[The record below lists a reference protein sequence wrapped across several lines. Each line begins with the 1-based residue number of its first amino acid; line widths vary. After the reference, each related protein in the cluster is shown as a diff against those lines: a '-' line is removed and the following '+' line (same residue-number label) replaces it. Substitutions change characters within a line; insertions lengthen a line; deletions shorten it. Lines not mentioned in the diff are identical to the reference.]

1 MKTRTLAVLLLL
13 AGAALAGGPAAAQAP
28 AESPALQA
36 ELQDVQNMFVA
47 AQAEFDGTQQSRS
60 IVGFDRVIERLES
73 LRRQGQ
79 LPQRGRDLLAQAF
92 ELRGRAYY
100 GIGLSEKATEDFGSL
115 VRLVPQ
121 YQLSREKVSPKVV
134 DFFDSVK
141 KSLVGFIAVES
152 TPAGA
157 RVSLNGEF
165 LSLTNFFP
173 MEVLAGDYT
182 VEIAREGYA
191 PETRQVTVAP
201 RATQTLQVPLTR
213 TAASTFFITEPAGV
227 EIWVDGR
234 MAAVTG
240 GALPVDQH
248 EVARARG
255 LDPLRS
261 SARTEVANL
270 SIGAHRVEFR
280 RRCYEPVAATL
291 EIPEAADFDYEPVK
305 LEDSLGTLVLRSDP
319 AGARI
324 IIDGESM
331 GLTPRELTGVC
342 SGKHR
347 LEVKHQAGKFVQ
359 EITLA
364 RGETLSLDCPIRPSL
379 AFLGVVAASAAG
391 ERLVGEVEE
400 KLVQNLARIQ
410 SLNVLTA
417 PRELVDNLLSAE
429 QLTRASLVT
438 AGGATPDQ
446 IRRVT
451 EALAARLEVQGFLIA
466 QLPDERLLRT
476 ATLHLLAA
484 GNATADQWDVVFSE
498 SASYLRFIGAIDQK
512 VTLYRPWTGL
522 ITVDTLL
529 HEGVP
534 VLRLVPDS
542 PAARAG
548 LKEGD
553 IVYAVDGQAVRRTAD
568 LQAAAQRKQA
578 GQRISLHVR
587 GADGA
592 TRAVDLT
599 LESTP
604 QEIPLYDPGLLYNK
618 LMMDLRQQV
627 QGYPG
632 TEAAAFA
639 RLNLALCAWHFE
651 DFAAAHEHVTRAA
664 AELPKRPGLSR
675 GTALYYVGVALE
687 RLGYKQEA
695 IAAYREAA
703 AVTDATLFDNDGPPV
718 APLAARRAS
727 GGTEKP

>member
-1 MKTRTLAVLLLL
+1 MKARLL
-13 AGAALAGGPAAAQAP
+13 AAALSLLSVAAQSRAQAP
-28 AESPALQA
+28 VPESPAVQA
-36 ELQDVQNMFVA
+36 ELQDVQNLFVA

-60 IVGFDRVIERLES
+60 IVGFDRVIDRLES

-79 LPQRGRDLLAQAF
+79 LPQRGRDLLAQSY

-100 GIGLSEKATEDFGSL
+100 GIGLAEKATEDFSSL
-115 VRLVPQ
+115 VRLTPQ
-121 YQLSREKVSPKVV
+121 YQLSRERVSPKVV
-134 DFFDSVK
+134 DYFDSVK
-141 KSLVGFIAVES
+141 KSLVGFLAVES
-152 TPAGA
+152 EPAGA

-165 LSLTNFFP
+165 LALTNFFP
-173 MEVLAGDYT
+173 MEVLAGDYG
-182 VEIAREGYA
+182 VEVAREGYA
-191 PETRQVTVAP
+191 TETRHVSIAP
-201 RATQTLQVPLTR
+201 RATETLQVPLTR

-227 EIWVDGR
+227 EIWVDGKL
-234 MAAVTG
+234 AAVTA
-240 GALPVDQH
+240 GALPADQH

-255 LDPLRS
+255 LDPLRT

-280 RRCYEPVAATL
+280 KRCYEPVAATL
-291 EIPEAADFDYEPVK
+291 EIPEASDFDYEPVK
-305 LEDSLGTLVLRSDP
+305 LEDSLATLVLRSDP

-324 IIDGESM
+324 FLDGESM

-359 EITLA
+359 EINLA

-379 AFLGVVAASAAG
+379 AFLGVLASSPAG

-417 PRELVDNLLSAE
+417 PRELVDNVLAAE
-429 QLTRASLVT
+429 QMTRASLVRG
-438 AGGATPDQ
+438 GGATPDQ
-446 IRRVT
+446 VRRAT
-451 EALAARLEVQGFLIA
+451 EKLAAQLEVQGFLLA
-466 QLPDERLLRT
+466 VLPDERLLRT

-484 GNATADQWDVVFSE
+484 GNAVADEWDVVFSE

-522 ITVDTLL
+522 ITVDTLI

-534 VLRLVPDS
+534 VLRVVPDS
-542 PAARAG
+542 PAARVG
-548 LKEGD
+548 LEPGD
-553 IVYAVDGQAVRRTAD
+553 VVYAVDGQAVRRTAD
-568 LQAAAQRKQA
+568 LTAAAQRKAA
-578 GQRISLHVR
+578 GQRVSLHVR
-587 GADGA
+587 GPGGA

-604 QEIPLYDPGLLYNK
+604 QEIPLHDPGLLYNK

-639 RLNLALCAWHFE
+639 RLNLGLCAWHFE

-664 AELPKRPGLSR
+664 SELPKRPGLSR
-675 GTALYYVGVALE
+675 GTALYYVGLALE
-687 RLGYKQEA
+687 RLGYRQEA
-695 IAAYREAA
+695 EAAYREAA
-703 AVTDATLFDNDGPPV
+703 ASADATLFDNDGPPV
-718 APLAARRAS
+718 APLAARRA
-727 GGTEKP
+727 GGSLEKQ